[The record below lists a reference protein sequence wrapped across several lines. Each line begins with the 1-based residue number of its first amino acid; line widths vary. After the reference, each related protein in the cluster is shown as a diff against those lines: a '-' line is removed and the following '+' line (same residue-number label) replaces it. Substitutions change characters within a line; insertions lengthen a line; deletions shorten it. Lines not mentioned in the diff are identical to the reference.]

1 MQCDNPILI
10 GGSGSTGSTLLAT
23 ILNRHPEIGIGPEL
37 SLFNKPVLFN
47 IPFTEFRDNLVH
59 YLSVGTSTRGWHL
72 YLPTMNRIEQYGWDN
87 NSLLYLAK
95 KSTNAR
101 DFIDGFFGNYLNV
114 NNKIIWGEKT
124 PSNSYQFDSFLRL
137 YPKARIIHI
146 VRDARDVVCSLK
158 NRGMDSYYASML
170 WLYNTAMGV
179 RLNNNESY
187 YQISYEDLVINT
199 ENTVINLCEFL
210 NVNYFSNMINHQ
222 QSSIDNSIK
231 SWNNKPSGIINSKS
245 VGKYKN
251 VLGDFD
257 YFVMNHIRISNSHVS
272 YYGLRNNS
280 IISLSN
286 LSNIDNYTL
295 SYSKV
300 LRSYFIIRL
309 VLLFMKDVIRR
320 FFIMLLIDRDL
331 YPIPGGIDIKGSL
344 K

>member
-1 MQCDNPILI
+1 
-10 GGSGSTGSTLLAT
+10 
-23 ILNRHPEIGIGPEL
+23 
-37 SLFNKPVLFN
+37 
-47 IPFTEFRDNLVH
+47 
-59 YLSVGTSTRGWHL
+59 
-72 YLPTMNRIEQYGWDN
+72 
-87 NSLLYLAK
+87 
-95 KSTNAR
+95 
-101 DFIDGFFGNYLNV
+101 
-114 NNKIIWGEKT
+114 
-124 PSNSYQFDSFLRL
+124 
-137 YPKARIIHI
+137 
-146 VRDARDVVCSLK
+146 
-158 NRGMDSYYASML
+158 ML

-187 YQISYEDLVINT
+187 YQISYEDLVIDT

-295 SYSKV
+295 NYSKV

-331 YPIPGGIDIKGSL
+331 YPIPGRIDIKGSL